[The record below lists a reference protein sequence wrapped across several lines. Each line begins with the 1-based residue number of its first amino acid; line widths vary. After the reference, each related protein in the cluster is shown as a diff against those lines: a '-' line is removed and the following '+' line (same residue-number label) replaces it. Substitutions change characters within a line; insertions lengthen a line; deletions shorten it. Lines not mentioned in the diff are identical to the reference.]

1 MLLFLSA
8 LGSAQVA
15 PGDEDERCYGQVVS
29 TYPANKPI
37 LMSSNHYLTLL
48 GTDGVWDQIDLDD
61 HNTDSTLNPTFVS
74 NHAHNIL
81 STFLILIS
89 IFKSLPFFFTL

>member
-15 PGDEDERCYGQVVS
+15 PGDEDDRCYSQVVS

-48 GTDGVWDQIDLDD
+48 GSDGVWDQIDLDD
-61 HNTDSTLNPTFVS
+61 HDTDSTFNPTFVS

-89 IFKSLPFFFTL
+89 IFQIITFLFPL